1 MIKIYLYGNIY
12 IFYILYNILI
22 ETNFTKTNFK
32 KEKNKLI
39 EENFFIIDS
48 NDLENVKTKMFGY
61 SISKVGILTDNYYKQ
76 QDDYKDPEP
85 QGVYVMIR
93 NNGKEIIINQDFHGS
108 IGLYIYEN
116 KNTGYFVLS
125 NSFLLLEE
133 YLVGRE
139 NLSFNKE
146 YADNLIITYLC
157 TFSIEDTLINEIK
170 QIPSNAYII
179 INIPKRKFKINL
191 IDYKENSIPIDSEK
205 GLEIIDKWVDKWGYI
220 IRSLIKQSDNIST
233 DLSGGFDTRTLLSLV
248 LNSGI
253 DLNRVNINSVNNK
266 LNDHDI
272 DYKIASNISSKFG
285 FKLNNLKL
293 NGNGILW
300 GVKNTLINTIYIKL
314 GFHKQ
319 FYFKNKFYYEP
330 IFNFAGSGGED
341 LRGTPSYPINDYIEK
356 LIKSDVKGHEKEFY
370 ISSKRVINKSVSL
383 LKEIKKY
390 KYNNNCEITYDL
402 YSIINDRNHF
412 GKLGYESFMSNIYTI
427 QPLLDPEIKRIKYDI
442 KKGASHDLIAYIFVR
457 FARDLINFPFQGN
470 RVLDLESVK
479 KAEKLNNK
487 FHAYSKKSD
496 FNPNFYIDKERKS
509 PVVQSNENVNI
520 KRFLKNIFKS
530 LEYRKSLNIKYDNN
544 VYSWANEY
552 ANKTSYF
559 GLSNHFGLLAIAIT
573 LDKLYA
579 NKSNNERI
587 PLIDLIKDN
596 NNKFY

>member
-1 MIKIYLYGNIY
+1 
-12 IFYILYNILI
+12 
-22 ETNFTKTNFK
+22 
-32 KEKNKLI
+32 
-39 EENFFIIDS
+39 
-48 NDLENVKTKMFGY
+48 MFGY
-61 SISKVGILTDNYYKQ
+61 SISKLGILTDNYYKQ

-509 PVVQSNENVNI
+509 PVVQSNESVNI